1 MQTIE
6 RYNIS
11 IQYVI
16 YKYLFIIYLCAQTF
30 LCSKFFFC
38 LQFTSKQINLLDRK
52 CIISQKFSSTW
63 KKVVHDF
70 LTHLWKWILVEK
82 KIISNTVVCLRTQPL
97 ALMSVPLYMSF
108 SSPIFP
114 VWPTNPSIHADQK
127 DPEKNREINFLE
139 QKLSFCFCY
148 FVKVRW
154 EPIIRVLMYWLL
166 TYN

>member
-1 MQTIE
+1 M
-6 RYNIS
+6 
-11 IQYVI
+11 
-16 YKYLFIIYLCAQTF
+16 CAQTF
-30 LCSKFFFC
+30 LCSKFFFF
-38 LQFTSKQINLLDRK
+38 LQFTSTQISLLDRK

-63 KKVVHDF
+63 RKVHDF
-70 LTHLWKWILVEK
+70 LAHLWKWILVEK
-82 KIISNTVVCLRTQPL
+82 KIISNAVVCLRTQPL

-114 VWPTNPSIHADQK
+114 VWPTNPSIHDDQRTQK
-127 DPEKNREINFLE
+127 KNREKNFLE

>member
-1 MQTIE
+1 M
-6 RYNIS
+6 
-11 IQYVI
+11 
-16 YKYLFIIYLCAQTF
+16 CAQTF
-30 LCSKFFFC
+30 LCSNFFF
-38 LQFTSKQINLLDRK
+38 LQFTSTQISLLDRK

-63 KKVVHDF
+63 RKVHDF
-70 LTHLWKWILVEK
+70 LAHLWKWILVEK
-82 KIISNTVVCLRTQPL
+82 KNHLKRRSLFKNTAISFDVR
-97 ALMSVPLYMSF
+97 
-108 SSPIFP
+108 SSLHEFLLSNFP
-114 VWPTNPSIHADQK
+114 CMTHKSKHSWWPK